1 MFNLKTYN
9 QLFRAQSNSIIVMSG
24 MLIAIILAGLIML
37 LLRRRRARK
46 TAKLRKQE
54 QIYIQTFAT
63 SAIE

>member
-1 MFNLKTYN
+1 MFNLKAYN